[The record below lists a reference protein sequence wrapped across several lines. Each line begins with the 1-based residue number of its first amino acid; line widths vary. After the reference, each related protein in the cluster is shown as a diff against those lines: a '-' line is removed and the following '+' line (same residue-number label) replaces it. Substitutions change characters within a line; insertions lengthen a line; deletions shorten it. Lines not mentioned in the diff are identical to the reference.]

1 MVSLEHYIVLSL
13 VLFAIGAAG
22 VVVRR
27 NALIMLMSVEL
38 MLNSVNLVLV
48 AFSRL
53 LYAGEGEAFVFFIIA
68 MAAVEVAVGLAIVV
82 LVFRNRRTVDADDL
96 CSLKG

>member
-1 MVSLEHYIVLSL
+1 MVPLSQYLLLSL
-13 VLFAIGAAG
+13 LLFAVGVVG

-27 NALIMLMSVEL
+27 NALIMLMSVEI
-38 MLNSVNLVLV
+38 MLNAVNLALV

-53 LYAGEGEAFVFFIIA
+53 LYGGEGEAFVFFIIA
-68 MAAVEVAVGLAIVV
+68 MAAVEVAVGLGIVV
-82 LVFRNRRTVDADDL
+82 LVFRNRRTVDADEL

>member
-22 VVVRR
+22 VVTRR

-53 LYAGEGEAFVFFIIA
+53 LHAGEGEAFVFFIIA

-96 CSLKG
+96 CSLRG

>member
-13 VLFAIGAAG
+13 ALFAIGAAG
-22 VVVRR
+22 VIARR

-38 MLNSVNLVLV
+38 MLNSVNLLLV

-53 LYAGEGEAFVFFIIA
+53 LYGGEGEAFVFFIIA

-82 LVFRNRRTVDADDL
+82 LVFRNRRTVDVDEL
-96 CSLKG
+96 RSLKG

>member
-1 MVSLEHYIVLSL
+1 MASLEHYIVLSL
-13 VLFAIGAAG
+13 VLFAIGVAG
-22 VVVRR
+22 VIARR

-38 MLNSVNLVLV
+38 MLNSVNLILV

-53 LYAGEGEAFVFFIIA
+53 LHDGEGEAFVFFIIA

>member
-1 MVSLEHYIVLSL
+1 MVSLEEYLLVSL
-13 VLFAIGAAG
+13 LLFAIGVVG

-27 NALIMLMSVEL
+27 NALIMLMSVEI
-38 MLNSVNLVLV
+38 MLNSVNLALI

-53 LYAGEGEAFVFFIIA
+53 LHGGEGEAFVFFIIA

-82 LVFRNRRTVDADDL
+82 LVFRSRKTVNADDL
-96 CSLKG
+96 RSLRG

>member
-22 VVVRR
+22 VVTRR

-53 LYAGEGEAFVFFIIA
+53 LYKGEGEAFVFFIIA

>member
-13 VLFAIGAAG
+13 ALFAIGAAG
-22 VVVRR
+22 VIVRR

-53 LYAGEGEAFVFFIIA
+53 LHGGEGEAFVFFIIA